1 MKPKTYLFPGTVN
14 NWRATPDPTCEAPQ
28 VLQFK
33 PVIWT
38 KREVQELPTFPGDP
52 EGFAGPIND
61 HGQAVGASGN
71 CTTEGF
77 HALLWQ
83 EGSVTDL
90 GNLGG
95 TMGNIAI
102 DINNQG
108 QVVGRS
114 NLPGDTTFHAFL
126 WQNGV
131 MTDLG
136 TLPGDVASAAI
147 GINSKGQVVGG
158 SFDIDGNGR
167 AFLWQNG
174 VMTDLNTLIPADSPL
189 FLLEAVG
196 TINSRGEI
204 AGGALQTST
213 GEIHGFLATPSNG
226 EVASETAAPAARGQ
240 TRQARRSSC
249 LRMFARCFGSAWTIV
264 ITFPASKPGQ
274 RNSCGGVTTIVSG
287 ARRW

>member
-1 MKPKTYLFPGTVN
+1 VAENTTL
-14 NWRATPDPTCEAPQ
+14 DPICEAPQ

-61 HGQAVGASGN
+61 RGEAAGASGN

-108 QVVGRS
+108 QIVGRS

-131 MTDLG
+131 MTDLRH
-136 TLPGDVASAAI
+136 A
-147 GINSKGQVVGG
+147 
-158 SFDIDGNGR
+158 
-167 AFLWQNG
+167 
-174 VMTDLNTLIPADSPL
+174 
-189 FLLEAVG
+189 
-196 TINSRGEI
+196 SRGRCE
-204 AGGALQTST
+204 
-213 GEIHGFLATPSNG
+213 
-226 EVASETAAPAARGQ
+226 
-240 TRQARRSSC
+240 RSH
-249 LRMFARCFGSAWTIV
+249 RH
-264 ITFPASKPGQ
+264 
-274 RNSCGGVTTIVSG
+274 
-287 ARRW
+287 